1 MATFRPSGDP
11 RILCDAHRF
20 IARTI
25 ARGAAATGLF
35 CVQHRGLRCGRLVQ
49 AAGGAMVTMSSAP
62 RAAAMRSSTGMVGT
76 APPASS
82 RERGGLGH
90 AGPGGDL
97 GLGQAQRAPA
107 FPDRLEP
114 VSVRS
119 T

>member
-1 MATFRPSGDP
+1 
-11 RILCDAHRF
+11 
-20 IARTI
+20 
-25 ARGAAATGLF
+25 
-35 CVQHRGLRCGRLVQ
+35 
-49 AAGGAMVTMSSAP
+49 
-62 RAAAMRSSTGMVGT
+62 MRSSTGMVGT